1 MRVHAAHS
9 RASEDLNVAALEDV
23 SRDRLR
29 ALTMDLMLIPG
40 LSGHEGR
47 VRRRL
52 AAEMRGL
59 GLATATDRL
68 GNLIATAQG
77 DPSRPSVMLFAH
89 MDQLGFVVRK
99 IEASGFLR
107 LERLGG
113 VPERA
118 LAAQELRICVGQDRD
133 VRAAIGN
140 KSHHATTAEEKYRVV
155 PYQEI
160 VVDAGF
166 SSAAAAA
173 AAGVKIG
180 SPVVYAPKAFALA
193 EDRIAGTSVDDR
205 AGCAVIVEVARLL
218 TADRQR
224 PTIHFVFS
232 TQEEYNLRGALTAAH
247 ALKPDIA
254 IQLDLML
261 ATDTP
266 DMQRHGDLALGGGPG
281 MSLYSFHG
289 RGTLN
294 GTIPHPAL
302 VSLFE
307 SAARRAGLPLQR
319 SAQVGVLTD
328 SSYVQLVHNGVA
340 AIDLG
345 FPCRYTHSAL
355 EVCDL
360 SDLVGLASL
369 LVAGISSIEADFSLD
384 RDDYMA

>member
-1 MRVHAAHS
+1 LR
-9 RASEDLNVAALEDV
+9 E
-23 SRDRLR
+23 RLR
-29 ALTMDLMLIPG
+29 VLTAELMTIPG

-52 AAEMRGL
+52 AAEMRAIGL
-59 GLATATDRL
+59 EATTDRI
-68 GNLIATAQG
+68 GNLIATVEG
-77 DPSRPSVMLFAH
+77 DRGRPSVMLFAH

-99 IEASGFLR
+99 IETNGLIR

-118 LAAQELRICVGQDRD
+118 LAAQELLICLGEGRD
-133 VRAAIGN
+133 APALVAN
-140 KSHHATTAEEKYRVV
+140 KSHHATSPDEKYRVV
-155 PYQEI
+155 PYQDI
-160 VVDAGF
+160 AVDAGF
-166 SSAAAAA
+166 STAADAL
-173 AAGVKIG
+173 AAGVDIG
-180 SPVVYAPKAFALA
+180 SPVVYAPRALA
-193 EDRIAGTSVDDR
+193 LDGDRIAGTSVDDR
-205 AGCAVIVEVARLL
+205 AGCAVIVEVARALM
-218 TADRQR
+218 TIVER
-224 PTIHFVFS
+224 PTVHFVFS
-232 TQEEYNLRGALTAAH
+232 TQEEFNLRGALVAAQR
-247 ALKPDIA
+247 LSPDIA

-266 DMQRHGDLALGGGPG
+266 DMQARGDLGLGQGPG

-302 VSLFE
+302 VALFE
-307 SAARRAGLPLQR
+307 GAAQAERIPLQR

-328 SSYVQLVHNGVA
+328 SSYVQFVGRGIA

-360 SDLVGLASL
+360 RDLEALARL
-369 LVAGISSIEADFSLD
+369 LVAGISRVKPGFSLN
-384 RDDYMA
+384 RDAYG